1 MDPRAW
7 LGVRVRVSVR
17 VRVRVSAEELAASPL
32 VAAAD
37 ARAEPLCAELA
48 HVQRGAGRGELPRE
62 GGPRAEVVPRSE
74 LRLVRVRVRVR
85 ARVRARAR
93 ARVVVRTERR
103 TGVRTEV
110 VPRASLVLA
119 SARAGLLR
127 VKVRNGVRVRFRV
140 RVSTRVRRE
149 AGGVGGVGGV
159 RVCAGAGGCEC
170 GGGGGGGLQEC
181 SGAREADDRASTGRG
196 GKLLWHEEGELLLH
210 LGRVR
215 VRVRS

>member
-1 MDPRAW
+1 M
-7 LGVRVRVSVR
+7 
-17 VRVRVSAEELAASPL
+17 
-32 VAAAD
+32 
-37 ARAEPLCAELA
+37 
-48 HVQRGAGRGELPRE
+48 
-62 GGPRAEVVPRSE
+62 
-74 LRLVRVRVRVR
+74 
-85 ARVRARAR
+85 
-93 ARVVVRTERR
+93 RTERR

-140 RVSTRVRRE
+140 RVSRRVRRE
-149 AGGVGGVGGV
+149 AGGVGGV

-170 GGGGGGGLQEC
+170 GWVGWWPGLQEC

-196 GKLLWHEEGELLLH
+196 GKLLWREEGELLLH

-215 VRVRS
+215 VRVRG